1 MNGEWHVSGTGLA
14 KDRGHRIAVS
24 SVSDIDAGSG
34 KVQLDTNK
42 FAAAAPMAAL
52 VKGRRLKR
60 IDRKEAD
67 EARGIF

>member
-1 MNGEWHVSGTGLA
+1 MNGERHVSGTGLA
-14 KDRGHRIAVS
+14 EYRGHRIAVS
-24 SVSDIDAGSG
+24 SVSDIDAGGG

-42 FAAAAPMAAL
+42 FVAAAPMAEL
-52 VKGRRLKR
+52 VEGRRLKR